1 MCTLTTVTKQDL
13 MFKDWKWRLLPMR
26 WFPLVVRTY
35 LNLVC
40 SCRGHRW
47 CSCSARAARFRTRTD
62 PSYTCSHLSRDSESE
77 VWRESEAL
85 EWSETC
91 FQALLQQTKK
101 QIQDV
106 YFIYD
111 YSDSTILQYRSRF
124 SLISSKA
131 GINELPDHTDL
142 ICIQVPQKDLVFFL
156 LQVIRLTYTHLAS
169 WVLLWLSGLWH
180 LLYSHPCARQSGL
193 PSACWDCRW
202 SAEWFYLSAYTKHR
216 GNTIK
221 TRFYTALLY
230 RNGIIQPITVS
241 PNYCQ
246 HQRVCRLSFIFLKL
260 CITLTPLLCLNS
272 TFRPTQQC
280 EHVVQL
286 INTATCRVCIN
297 NCLVMSVKKSKD
309 QQSTEIGSGC
319 ENDRRLYPSNRIQTS
334 VSELFIKKTKPQTC
348 LNLSKTGV
356 FKRFATRV
364 WLFQPGWLF
373 ESMQ

>member
-1 MCTLTTVTKQDL
+1 

-180 LLYSHPCARQSGL
+180 LLYSHPCAQQSGL
-193 PSACWDCRW
+193 PSAC
-202 SAEWFYLSAYTKHR
+202 
-216 GNTIK
+216 
-221 TRFYTALLY
+221 
-230 RNGIIQPITVS
+230 
-241 PNYCQ
+241 
-246 HQRVCRLSFIFLKL
+246 
-260 CITLTPLLCLNS
+260 
-272 TFRPTQQC
+272 
-280 EHVVQL
+280 
-286 INTATCRVCIN
+286 
-297 NCLVMSVKKSKD
+297 
-309 QQSTEIGSGC
+309 
-319 ENDRRLYPSNRIQTS
+319 
-334 VSELFIKKTKPQTC
+334 
-348 LNLSKTGV
+348 
-356 FKRFATRV
+356 
-364 WLFQPGWLF
+364 
-373 ESMQ
+373 